1 MRRNRKAGSARLTN
15 GRPVRAWVRRA
26 APYPRRHPIYK
37 RKSLDGTMSTL
48 KTPASPRP
56 PKPRRESHE
65 YIEYEKYIDGQ
76 VQRTRKNVKLVDL
89 ASAMVVLV
97 VALLGFF
104 LTAAVLEH
112 WILPGGL

>member
-1 MRRNRKAGSARLTN
+1 WQRTGIAAPQAGESYNKEMRRNRKAGPVRLTM

-26 APYPRRHPIYK
+26 ARSTRGDSLYK
-37 RKSLDGTMSTL
+37 WKRLDGTMSTL

-76 VQRTRKNVKLVDL
+76 VQRTR
-89 ASAMVVLV
+89 
-97 VALLGFF
+97 
-104 LTAAVLEH
+104 
-112 WILPGGL
+112 